1 MKVVELRKCIKT
13 TEIMVQL
20 RSIKQHNGF
29 ILIPNISGRLDLFKF
44 TGDPTT
50 RVDTGSAYLGQL
62 FISLSI
68 LGCQQNLVQRYLS
81 MKSEKEVKRLVCQR
95 K

>member
-1 MKVVELRKCIKT
+1 MR
-13 TEIMVQL
+13 
-20 RSIKQHNGF
+20 F
-29 ILIPNISGRLDLFKF
+29 IRHGQWIHFNNMNIAGRLQLFTF
-44 TGDPTT
+44 TGDLTT

-81 MKSEKEVKRLVCQR
+81 MKSEKEVKRLVYQLWYGYNR
-95 K
+95 